1 MVDWVARPQVRFRLP
16 VRRARIGRL
25 LGAADF
31 PPRLAATDSGVGG
44 REDGLRRCAMGILAA
59 LVAVAD
65 VVRATVGVRR
75 DPSGLFL
82 RFRVPLRTVR
92 TRLEREVLVLMRTPR
107 ALTRLLLRPRLLTD
121 SLALLEA
128 GPCCRADL
136 AALTAGWRL
145 AAGDQTNRAVSRC
158 SRIDD
163 R

>member
-1 MVDWVARPQVRFRLP
+1 
-16 VRRARIGRL
+16 
-25 LGAADF
+25 
-31 PPRLAATDSGVGG
+31 
-44 REDGLRRCAMGILAA
+44 MGILAA

-107 ALTRLLLRPRLLTD
+107 ALTPAVLTD
-121 SLALLEA
+121 NLALLEA
-128 GPCCRADL
+128 GPCRADL